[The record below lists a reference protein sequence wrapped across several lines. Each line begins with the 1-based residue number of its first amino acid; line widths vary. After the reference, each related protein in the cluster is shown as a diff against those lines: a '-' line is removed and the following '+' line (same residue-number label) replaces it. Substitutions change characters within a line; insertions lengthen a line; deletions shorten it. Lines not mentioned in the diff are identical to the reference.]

1 MYEIQ
6 SISAFR
12 KKYRK
17 FIERNKKLEKA
28 ILLTIEQLK
37 VNPKYKALKTHKI
50 FHSNYGEVYSSYVT
64 GDVRIIWMQIENKLI
79 ILLLDIGGH
88 SSGKSVYR

>member
-17 FIERNKKLEKA
+17 LTERNKKLEKA
-28 ILLTIEQLK
+28 ILLTIDLLK
-37 VNPKYKALKTHKI
+37 TNPKYKSLKTHKI

-64 GDVRIIWMQIENKLI
+64 GDIRIVWIEIDGKLI

-88 SSGKSVYR
+88 SGNKGVYR

>member
-17 FIERNKKLEKA
+17 FIERNKQLEKA
-28 ILLTIEQLK
+28 ILKTINLLK
-37 VNPKYKALKTHKI
+37 ANPRYKSLKTHKI
-50 FHSNYGEVYSSYVT
+50 FYSNYGEVYSSFVT
-64 GDVRIIWMQIENKLI
+64 GDVRIIWMEIEGKLV

-88 SSGKSVYR
+88 SGGKGVYK

>member
-17 FIERNKKLEKA
+17 LIERNKKLEKA
-28 ILLTIEQLK
+28 ILQTIDLLK
-37 VNPKYKALKTHKI
+37 TNPKYKSLKTHKV
-50 FHSNYGEVYSSYVT
+50 FLSNYGEVYSSYVT
-64 GDVRIIWMQIENKLI
+64 GDIRIIWMQIENKLI
-79 ILLLDIGGH
+79 ILLLDVGGH
-88 SSGKSVYR
+88 SGSKGVYR